1 MAVIVHIVSMPCPTW
16 GFYFVHTIEAHHY
29 DRLQWHI
36 EQLAHNISGQD
47 PRKLLDSQHQSIW
60 NNKLSIHAITPT
72 DKLLLAS
79 TIKQTPA

>member
-36 EQLAHNISGQD
+36 EQLAHNISGKILGSFWI
-47 PRKLLDSQHQSIW
+47 RNISQFG
-60 NNKLSIHAITPT
+60 ITNY
-72 DKLLLAS
+72 LYM
-79 TIKQTPA
+79 Q